1 MFRLVRLG
9 TLLISTSLQHTNMAP
24 YSCWV
29 HSSFR
34 QTLLDYCNDY
44 LDTSDRGSDKTRSKI
59 ITRVAKEITDKAA
72 ENNEPVPDDV
82 EKVPLILHAIYT
94 ATLIIIVRSQLV

>member
-1 MFRLVRLG
+1 MFRLVGLG

-24 YSCWV
+24 YSRWV

-44 LDTSDRGSDKTRSKI
+44 LDTSDRGSDKTRSKL
-59 ITRVAKEITDKAA
+59 ITRVAQEITSIADAQVEA
-72 ENNEPVPDDV
+72 VTLPDDL
-82 EKVPLILHAIYT
+82 EKV
-94 ATLIIIVRSQLV
+94 IISNSDFISTY

>member
-1 MFRLVRLG
+1 MFRLVGLG

-24 YSCWV
+24 YSRWV

-44 LDTSDRGSDKTRSKI
+44 LDTSDRGSDKTRSKL
-59 ITRVAKEITDKAA
+59 ITRVAQEITSIADAQVEA
-72 ENNEPVPDDV
+72 VTLPDDL
-82 EKVPLILHAIYT
+82 EKV
-94 ATLIIIVRSQLV
+94 IISNSNFISTY